1 MASKNAPK
9 SLLISPSFEATVAN
23 EMVKVG
29 MNSSK
34 TAHQVEFTVF
44 VGECSTHTSESGKT
58 WTTAGEVTLPDTIE
72 IDGQKYWINLSS
84 GWIDTKQ
91 GRRKV
96 GKPRISLSPVK
107 EPKKEEAK
115 KEEKIPW

>member
-9 SLLISPSFEATVAN
+9 SLLIAPSFEASIQN

-29 MNSSK
+29 MNSTK
-34 TAHQVEFTVF
+34 TAHKVELTVF
-44 VGECSTHTSESGKT
+44 VGESATRTSESGKS
-58 WTTAGEVTLPDTIE
+58 WTTAGEVTLPDFIE
-72 IDGQKYWINLSS
+72 IDGQKYWLNLSS
-84 GWIDTKQ
+84 GWIETKN

-107 EPKKEEAK
+107 ETPKTEEKKEEH
-115 KEEKIPW
+115 IPW